1 METAFSSIVFAEPE
15 RARANLE
22 QVAPRLPA
30 SLWAKLPALLSQ
42 VPDPDASLAYLD
54 RFLSPDL
61 SPAADALHGV
71 QGIGQRVRYLE
82 EHPVALHHLLVLFS
96 YSRYLSEFVLQQ
108 PQLIAWLHG
117 PARHLPAPASGLE
130 ELKSPEDLVEEFA
143 RFEAISREGN
153 PASVLV
159 RFKRREYLRI
169 TLRDVLGL
177 ATMAETALELS
188 HLADVLLERAL
199 LMAALRIEHDYGSP
213 QFTDPDG
220 RTHAT
225 RMSILS
231 LGKLGGQELNY
242 NSDIDLLFLY
252 GHQGQT
258 TGGGQG
264 KATNAEYFTRLAQEV
279 LHLITE
285 PTPEGA
291 VYRVDMRLRP
301 QGGEGDLA
309 TLLPSALEYYRHRA
323 REWELQMLI
332 KARGSAGDHE
342 QSRDFLQEVQP
353 LVYRSEFHFPVVEA
367 VLNAR
372 EEMTRGLRKRAASS
386 NRTPTWNVKLSPGG
400 IRDIEF
406 LAQCLQRLYGGSDHW
421 LRSPS
426 TLLALGR
433 LHDKGHLTGRD
444 FFRLSAAYQFLRK
457 VEHRLQLRDGLQR
470 HTLPEAAGSLERLAR
485 RCGLEPGP
493 ADARSPREILLD
505 RVAQHFSDVREIYER
520 ILTGPGPEPSA
531 GEDAA
536 RSDPS
541 TGSMLRRLRTEYPA
555 VSAAAALASDDRP
568 EAEATLVR
576 RGLLR
581 FLSSA
586 ALQPKLMAQLE
597 SHPEWVSSAAKVL
610 ARSDLAVDL
619 LSWNPEEV
627 SAVAD
632 PGLAGFRG
640 ALPQLERGVP
650 LNAQAAEDAMSGLRV
665 AYRRGVLAT
674 LVRALLGTSQ
684 PFDNF
689 RALTQ
694 LAEEAIQRA
703 LDLAS
708 IMNQDTADLEGAPFA
723 VLALG
728 RLGTGEMDIGSDVDL
743 IFLVDEGLSVE
754 VRERWRLLAERFIHI
769 ASSQTREGLLFPVDT
784 RLRPRGTDGET
795 LQTVSYLKEYFQ
807 SEAQAWEAATFLKAR
822 PVAGNSYLGM
832 EALRQ
837 VHECI
842 VRRFSEPH
850 VLARDLSHTRQRLER
865 EGADPDRPLGQKGE
879 FKKMAGGFFDIE
891 YVLAFLFLTRVLPNE
906 QLTEAVLSERRGH
919 VLRQIALLESLGP
932 KISGLGSTE
941 AQTLRAG
948 AMLYRSIDHA
958 LRIVTGRAANHL
970 PESGMADRVRRLLE
984 QWQFP
989 LPEGIEAAVETTR
1002 RHVRSLYEHTVVSA
1016 AES

>member
-1 METAFSSIVFAEPE
+1 MDTAFASIAFAEPE
-15 RARANLE
+15 RARVNLE
-22 QVAPRLPA
+22 QVAPRLPL
-30 SLWAKLPALLSQ
+30 SLWAKLPALLAQ
-42 VPDPDASLAYLD
+42 VPDPDTALAYLE
-54 RFLSPDL
+54 RFLSEDSNLGAQSIP
-61 SPAADALHGV
+61 
-71 QGIGQRVRYLE
+71 QRVAYLE
-82 EHPVALHHLLVLFS
+82 QHPVALHHLLVLFS

-108 PQLIAWLHG
+108 PQLVAWLHG
-117 PARHLPAPASGLE
+117 PARHLPANASALE
-130 ELKSPEDLVEEFA
+130 ELKSPEDLIEEFA
-143 RFEAISREGN
+143 RFEAVSGEAN
-153 PASVLV
+153 PAALLV

-177 ATMAETALELS
+177 ATLAETTLELS
-188 HLADVLLERAL
+188 NLADVLLERAL
-199 LMAALRIEHDYGSP
+199 RMAALRLEHDYGLP
-213 QFTDPDG
+213 QFIDPEG
-220 RTHAT
+220 RARTT

-242 NSDIDLLFLY
+242 NSDIDLLFLF
-252 GHQGQT
+252 GQPGNT
-258 TGGGQG
+258 SGGGMG
-264 KATNAEYFTRLAQEV
+264 KATNLEYFTRLAQEV
-279 LHLITE
+279 LHLLTE

-291 VYRVDMRLRP
+291 VFRVDLRLRP
-301 QGGEGDLA
+301 EGRGGDLA
-309 TLLPSALEYYRHRA
+309 SPLAAALEYYRGRA

-332 KARGSAGDHE
+332 KARGSAGDRDL
-342 QSRDFLQEVQP
+342 SRSFLQEVQP
-353 LVYRSEFHFPVVEA
+353 LVYRREFHLAVVEA

-386 NRTPTWNVKLSPGG
+386 NRLPTWNVKLSPGG

-406 LAQCLQRLYGGSDHW
+406 LAQCLQRLYGGSDLW

-470 HTLPEAAGSLERLAR
+470 HTLPEADDALERLAR
-485 RCGLEPGP
+485 RCGVEPGP
-493 ADARSPREILLD
+493 ADTRAPGVILLD
-505 RVAQHFSDVREIYER
+505 RVAQHFADVREIYER
-520 ILTGPGPEPSA
+520 ILSGPGPEPSA

-541 TGSMLRRLRTEYPA
+541 TSSILRRLRQEYPA
-555 VSAAAALASDDRP
+555 VHGAMAAAADERR

-586 ALQPKLMAQLE
+586 ALQPKLMSQLE
-597 SHPEWVSSAAKVL
+597 RHPEWVSVAAEVL
-610 ARSDLAVDL
+610 ARSDLAVEL
-619 LSWNPEEV
+619 LSWNPEEI

-640 ALPQLERGVP
+640 ALPQFDPGTP
-650 LNAQAAEDAMSGLRV
+650 LGALAADEAMSALRI

-674 LVRALLGTSQ
+674 LVRALLGTGQ

-694 LAEEAIQRA
+694 LAEDAIQRA
-703 LDLAS
+703 LELAS
-708 IMNQDTADLEGAPFA
+708 IMNETTSDLEGSPFT

-743 IFLVDEGLSVE
+743 IFLVDEALSVDE
-754 VRERWRLLAERFIHI
+754 RERWRLLAERFIHI
-769 ASSQTREGLLFPVDT
+769 ASSHTREGLLFPVDT

-795 LQTVSYLKEYFQ
+795 LQTVSYLKQYFE

-822 PVAGNSYLGM
+822 PVAGNAYLGV

-837 VHECI
+837 VHDCI
-842 VRRFSEPH
+842 VRRFSEPRS
-850 VLARDLSHTRQRLER
+850 LARDLARTRQRLER
-865 EGADPDRPLGQKGE
+865 ETADPDRPLGQKGE
-879 FKKMAGGFFDIE
+879 FKKMAGGYFDIE

-958 LRIVTGRAANHL
+958 LRLVTGRAANHL
-970 PESGMADRVRRLLE
+970 PESGMADRVQRLLE

-1002 RHVRSLYEHTVVSA
+1002 RHVRSLYEHTVIRA

>member
-1 METAFSSIVFAEPE
+1 METAFASIAFAEPE
-15 RARANLE
+15 RARVNL
-22 QVAPRLPA
+22 QRVAPRLPE
-30 SLWAKLPALLSQ
+30 SLWAKLPALLAQ
-42 VPDPDASLAYLD
+42 VPDPDTALAYLE
-54 RFLSPDL
+54 RYLSEVPSNGSQNL
-61 SPAADALHGV
+61 S
-71 QGIGQRVRYLE
+71 QRVRYLE

-96 YSRYLSEFVLQQ
+96 YSRYLSEFVLQE
-108 PQLIAWLHG
+108 PQLVAWLHG
-117 PARHLPAPASGLE
+117 PARHLRAGASGLE
-130 ELKSPEDLVEEFA
+130 ELKSPEDLTEEFA
-143 RFEAISREGN
+143 QFEAVSGEAN
-153 PASVLV
+153 PAALLV

-177 ATMAETALELS
+177 ATLGETTLELS
-188 HLADVLLERAL
+188 NLADVLLERAL
-199 LMAALRIEHDYGSP
+199 RMAALRLEHDYGLP
-213 QFTDPDG
+213 QFTDSDG
-220 RTHAT
+220 RAHTT
-225 RMSILS
+225 RLSIIS

-242 NSDIDLLFLY
+242 NSDIDLLFLF
-252 GHQGQT
+252 GQPGQT
-258 TGGGQG
+258 SGGGLG
-264 KATNAEYFTRLAQEV
+264 KATNLEYFTRLAQEV
-279 LHLITE
+279 LHLLTE

-291 VYRVDMRLRP
+291 VFRVDLRLRP
-301 QGGEGDLA
+301 QGREGDLA
-309 TLLPSALEYYRHRA
+309 SPVAMAIEYYNTRA

-332 KARGSAGDHE
+332 KARGSAGDPLL
-342 QSRDFLQEVQP
+342 SRSFLQEVQP
-353 LVYRSEFHFPVVEA
+353 LVYRREFHLAVVEA

-372 EEMTRGLRKRAASS
+372 EEMTRGLRKRAATS
-386 NRTPTWNVKLSPGG
+386 NRTPMWNVKLSPGG

-406 LAQCLQRLYGGSDHW
+406 LAQCLQRLYGGADPW

-426 TLLALGR
+426 TLMALGR

-470 HTLPEAAGSLERLAR
+470 HTLPEADDARERLAR
-485 RCGLEPGP
+485 RCGVEPGP
-493 ADARSPREILLD
+493 ADNRSPGVILLD
-505 RVAQHFSDVREIYER
+505 RVGQHFADVREIYER
-520 ILTGPGPEPSA
+520 ILSGPGPEPSA

-541 TGSMLRRLRTEYPA
+541 TTSILRRLKQEYPA
-555 VSAAAALASDDRP
+555 VAAAFASASDERP

-576 RGLLR
+576 RGLIR
-581 FLSSA
+581 FLGSA
-586 ALQPKLMAQLE
+586 TLQPKVMAQLE
-597 SHPEWVSSAAKVL
+597 RHPEWVTIAAEVL
-610 ARSDLAVDL
+610 ARSDFAVDL
-619 LSWNPEEV
+619 LSWNPEEI

-640 ALPQLERGVP
+640 ALPQLEEGAP
-650 LNAQAAEDAMSGLRV
+650 LGAQAAEDAMSALRI

-694 LAEEAIQRA
+694 LAEEAIQRG
-703 LDLAS
+703 LELAS
-708 IMNQDTADLEGAPFA
+708 MMNQTSCDLESAPFV

-728 RLGTGEMDIGSDVDL
+728 RLGTGEMDMGSDVDL
-743 IFLVDEGLSVE
+743 IFLVDEAVSAE
-754 VRERWRLLAERFIHI
+754 ERERWRLLAERFIHI

-784 RLRPRGTDGET
+784 RLRPRGAEGET
-795 LQTVSYLKEYFQ
+795 LQTVSYLTQYFQ

-822 PVAGNSYLGM
+822 PVAGNAYLGV

-837 VHECI
+837 VHACI
-842 VRRFSEPH
+842 VRRFSEPKS
-850 VLARDLSHTRQRLER
+850 LARDLARTRQRLER
-865 EGADPDRPLGQKGE
+865 ETADPDRPLGQKGE

-941 AQTLRAG
+941 EQTLRAG

-958 LRIVTGRAANHL
+958 LRLVTGRAANHL
-970 PESGMADRVRRLLE
+970 PESSMADRVAHLLE

-1002 RHVRSLYEHTVVSA
+1002 RHVRSLYEHTVVRA